1 MITAKIIAERLRN
14 AKIVLNVDG
23 ASGTLDEQTGKPAYW
38 SWQGAEKTYGDFKL
52 EVTNPGGH
60 SSAPRD
66 ENAIGQLSAALA
78 RIADYRFT
86 PELNDITRDYFT
98 KAAAFE
104 NDALLAAAMRAFAK
118 RTEELRV
125 GKEWVSTGRSRGSP
139 NNEKK

>member
-60 SSAPRD
+60 SSTPRD
-66 ENAIGQLSAALA
+66 ENAIAQLGAALA
-78 RIADYRFT
+78 RIGAYRFA
-86 PELNDITRDYFT
+86 PELNDITRDYFSQDR
-98 KAAAFE
+98 K
-104 NDALLAAAMRAFAK
+104 
-118 RTEELRV
+118 
-125 GKEWVSTGRSRGSP
+125 STRLNSSH
-139 NNEKK
+139 

>member
-60 SSAPRD
+60 SSTPRD
-66 ENAIGQLSAALA
+66 ENAIAQLSAALA
-78 RIADYRFT
+78 RIGAYRFA
-86 PELNDITRDYFT
+86 PELSDITRDYFA
-98 KAAAFE
+98 KAE
-104 NDALLAAAMRAFAK
+104 IGRASC
-118 RTEELRV
+118 RESV
-125 GKEWVSTGRSRGSP
+125 CQYV
-139 NNEKK
+139 